1 MIVIR
6 PAGESD
12 IPAIQEIAQLT
23 WPVTY
28 GPILPS
34 QQLDYMLELIYN
46 KEALKAQF
54 QKGHQFLLATEDDN
68 SVGFAS
74 YGLIEKKDDRT
85 VFKLHKIYIDPAQQ
99 GKGIGKLL
107 LDRVMAEIKNAG
119 ATQLILNV
127 NRFNKARNFYEK
139 LGFSVIA
146 EEDIDIGNGY
156 FMNDYVMGMEVIQ
169 K

>member
-1 MIVIR
+1 MIELR
-6 PAGESD
+6 TAGEND
-12 IPAIQEIAQLT
+12 IPAIQKIAQST

-28 GPILPS
+28 GPILPQ
-34 QQLDYMLELIYN
+34 QQLDYMLELIYST
-46 KEALKAQF
+46 EALNAQF
-54 QKGHQFLLATEDDN
+54 QKGHHFLLATEGN
-68 SVGFAS
+68 NAVGFAS
-74 YGLIEKKDDRT
+74 YGLIEKKEANT

-99 GKGIGKLL
+99 GKGVGKLL
-107 LDRVMAEIKNAG
+107 LDMVINAIKQAG

-139 LGFSVIA
+139 LGFTVIA

-156 FMNDYVMGMEVIQ
+156 FMNDYVMGMGLIQ

>member
-12 IPAIQEIAQLT
+12 IPAIQQIAQLT

-28 GPILPS
+28 GPILPQ
-34 QQLDYMLELIYN
+34 QQLDYMLELIYSTAAL
-46 KEALKAQF
+46 EAQL
-54 QKGHQFLLATEDDN
+54 QKGHHFLLATEEDN
-68 SVGFAS
+68 NVGFAS
-74 YGLIEKKDDRT
+74 YGLIEKKENDT

-107 LDRVMAEIKNAG
+107 LDKVINEIKQAG

-139 LGFSVIA
+139 LGFTVIA

-156 FMNDYVMGMEVIQ
+156 FMNDYVMRIELRQ